1 MTNSNEEWMTR
12 RPTKQKPK
20 NEQDSQGVNFDRDQ
34 EIYSKRANG
43 KCIKLCE
50 QKGKIKDSVYILI

>member
-1 MTNSNEEWMTR
+1 MTR
-12 RPTKQKPK
+12 WPTKQKSK

-34 EIYSKRANG
+34 ETCSKRANG

>member
-1 MTNSNEEWMTR
+1 MTR

-50 QKGKIKDSVYILI
+50 QKGKIKDRVHILI

>member
-1 MTNSNEEWMTR
+1 MTR
-12 RPTKQKPK
+12 WPTKQKSK
-20 NEQDSQGVNFDRDQ
+20 NEQDSQGVNLDQ
-34 EIYSKRANG
+34 ETCSKRANG